1 MWWFWE
7 RKKFI
12 TCPPLP
18 LGRFSRKIPEEVS
31 GAQVPTSQMT
41 SSWTYQSLT
50 GEVYKSVKA
59 EGVRVTRVWTCV
71 TLSTT
76 PGQERAPFLPLPG
89 CRTPDAGPASDQR
102 SLSRISML
110 PDTPWSN
117 VGPDRRTQVLSRE
130 VRGHSVLLL
139 CLTTQPE
146 LCHSVNSATWWPSL
160 RFQESTCHSTLVNKV
175 L

>member
-7 RKKFI
+7 RNKFI

-59 EGVRVTRVWTCV
+59 EGVRVTRVWTCI

-76 PGQERAPFLPLPG
+76 SGQERAPFLPLPG
-89 CRTPDAGPASDQR
+89 CRTPDAGPASDHR

-117 VGPDRRTQVLSRE
+117 VGPDRRTQVLNRE

-139 CLTTQPE
+139 CLTVQPE

-160 RFQESTCHSTLVNKV
+160 WFQESTCHSTLVNKV